1 MRRYGSSITRVEHDG
16 LTFHWQQHA
25 HRIGEAPVTM
35 VQWLNWPGIKLFFK
49 VVWQP
54 ALRVPRL
61 HVESIANVPWEKLKR
76 ERNIKAIVLDKD
88 NTFTAPYD
96 LKVHCSVRD
105 AMDDM
110 MQLFGPERIAV
121 LSNSAGTRDDKDY
134 VEAKVVE
141 EAIGLKVIIHDEK
154 KPGGGPDAVLNH
166 FRATNLLG
174 RGTEI
179 KCEHVAMVGDRV
191 LTDVVYG
198 NLNGM
203 YTVLVDP
210 ITEKNDNFP
219 AKMIRRMEHR
229 FFLS

>member
-1 MRRYGSSITRVEHDG
+1 
-16 LTFHWQQHA
+16 
-25 HRIGEAPVTM
+25 M
-35 VQWLNWPGIKLFFK
+35 VQWFNWPGIKLFFK
-49 VVWQP
+49 VARQP

-61 HVESIANVPWEKLKR
+61 HVESIAKVPWEKLKR
-76 ERNIKAIVLDKD
+76 ERDIRAIVLDKD
-88 NTFTAPYD
+88 NTFTAPYE
-96 LKVHCSVRD
+96 LTVHSSVKA
-105 AMDDM
+105 AMDGM
-110 MQLFGPERIAV
+110 IKVFGHDRIAV

-154 KPGGGPDAVLNH
+154 KPGGGPDAVLDH
-166 FRATNLLG
+166 FRAVKGNEL
-174 RGTEI
+174 R
-179 KCEHVAMVGDRV
+179 CDHVAMVGDRL

-203 YTVLVDP
+203 YTILVDP

-219 AKMIRRMEHR
+219 AKMIRRIEHK